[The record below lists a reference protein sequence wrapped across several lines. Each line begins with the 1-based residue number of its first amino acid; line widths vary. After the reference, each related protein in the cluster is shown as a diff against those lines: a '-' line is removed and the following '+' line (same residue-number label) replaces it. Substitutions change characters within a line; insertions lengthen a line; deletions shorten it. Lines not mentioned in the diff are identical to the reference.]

1 MADSQPDVTQL
12 LAAWRQGE
20 AGAFDRLL
28 PLVYE
33 ELRVLAHRYLRRERA
48 DHTLNTTALVHEA
61 YLNLVGKQTP
71 WENRNH
77 FFAVA
82 AHAMRHILIDYARRR
97 NREKRGGG
105 VQNIPLDKAIV
116 FSEDRMEDLLALDL
130 ALQQLEQKEQRLGR
144 IVECRYFAGLTIAET
159 AEALEISPATVKR
172 DWLVAKAWLKKALQ
186 GGNSSAEEEG

>member
-61 YLNLVGKQTP
+61 YLTLVGKQTP

-116 FSEDRMEDLLALDL
+116 FSEDRMEDLLALDQ